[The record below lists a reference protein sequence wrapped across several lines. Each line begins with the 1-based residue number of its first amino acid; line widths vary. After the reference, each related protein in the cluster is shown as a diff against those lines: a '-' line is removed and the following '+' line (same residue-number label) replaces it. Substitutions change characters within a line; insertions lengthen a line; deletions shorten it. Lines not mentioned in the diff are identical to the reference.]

1 VLCARDRDTSI
12 SPRKLYF
19 AFKVAVTWYRH
30 TKLMRSA
37 QPYVLLS
44 LTILGLSLL
53 AWHTEAAMPT
63 LSQCNTDLTTVLPDC
78 LELAAGIPVNV
89 TLSVVDAVKRC
100 GGEAVSAAKCVIDNL
115 LDYSSVCSSELS
127 AASTCLRNTLE

>member
-1 VLCARDRDTSI
+1 
-12 SPRKLYF
+12 
-19 AFKVAVTWYRH
+19 
-30 TKLMRSA
+30 
-37 QPYVLLS
+37 
-44 LTILGLSLL
+44 
-53 AWHTEAAMPT
+53 MPT

-100 GGEAVSAAKCVIDNL
+100 GGEVVSAAKCVIDNL